1 MVNLD
6 KIATEQRNQASSH
19 IDQVSTLEMVRII
32 NDEDKKVAEAITC
45 ILPKIAAAVDLI
57 AARLRRGGR
66 LFYVGSGTSGR
77 LGVLDAAEC
86 PPTFSTA
93 PEMVQGIIAGG
104 TPAIFRAQEGAE
116 DSAEGGACDMAA
128 HEITVRDV
136 VVGLTASGRTPYVA
150 GALAYAQKQ
159 GVLTIS
165 ITCTN
170 QPEVAQWA
178 DISLEALVG
187 PEVITGSTRMKAGTA
202 QKMILNM
209 LSTGA
214 MIRLGKVYGNL
225 MVDVKASNKKLE
237 ARAKRIVC
245 TAVGCPEAVAAQT
258 LQQVGGQARKAIDL
272 LRGKYDK

>member
-1 MVNLD
+1 MV
-6 KIATEQRNQASSH
+6 T
-19 IDQVSTLEMVRII
+19 II
-32 NDEDKKVAEAITC
+32 NNEDKKVPEAITPL
-45 ILPKIAAAVDLI
+45 LPKIAKAVEII
-57 AARLRRGGR
+57 AAHLHQGGR

-77 LGVLDAAEC
+77 LGILDAAEC
-86 PPTFSTA
+86 PPTFSTE

-104 TPAIFRAQEGAE
+104 TEAIFRAQEGAE
-116 DSAEGGACDMAA
+116 DSVAGGAKDMAA
-128 HEITVRDV
+128 HEVKAKDV

-150 GALAYAQKQ
+150 GALAYARKQ
-159 GVLTIS
+159 GAPTIS
-165 ITCTN
+165 ITCTDH
-170 QPEVAQWA
+170 PEVAQWA

-214 MIRLGKVYGNL
+214 MIKLGKVYGNL

-237 ARAKRIVC
+237 ARAKRIVR
-245 TAVGCPEAVAAQT
+245 TATGCDQAEAAQA
-258 LQQVGGQARKAIDL
+258 LEQSGGCARQAIDL

>member
-86 PPTFSTA
+86 PPTFSTD

-128 HEITVRDV
+128 HKITVRDV

-150 GALAYAQKQ
+150 GALAYAQKR
-159 GVLTIS
+159 GILTIS

-209 LSTGA
+209 L
-214 MIRLGKVYGNL
+214 LN
-225 MVDVKASNKKLE
+225 
-237 ARAKRIVC
+237 
-245 TAVGCPEAVAAQT
+245 
-258 LQQVGGQARKAIDL
+258 
-272 LRGKYDK
+272 

>member
-45 ILPKIAAAVDLI
+45 ILPKIAAVVDLI
-57 AARLRRGGR
+57 VARLRQGGR

-86 PPTFSTA
+86 PPTFSTD

-128 HEITVRDV
+128 HKITVRDV

-150 GALAYAQKQ
+150 GALAYAQKR
-159 GVLTIS
+159 GILTIS

-170 QPEVAQWA
+170 QPEVA
-178 DISLEALVG
+178 
-187 PEVITGSTRMKAGTA
+187 
-202 QKMILNM
+202 
-209 LSTGA
+209 
-214 MIRLGKVYGNL
+214 
-225 MVDVKASNKKLE
+225 
-237 ARAKRIVC
+237 
-245 TAVGCPEAVAAQT
+245 
-258 LQQVGGQARKAIDL
+258 
-272 LRGKYDK
+272 

>member
-1 MVNLD
+1 MINLD
-6 KIATEQRNQASSH
+6 KIATEQRNQASAH
-19 IDQVSTLEMVRII
+19 IDQVSTLEMVTII
-32 NDEDKKVAEAITC
+32 NNEDKKVAEAITPL
-45 ILPKIAAAVDLI
+45 LPQIAKGVELI
-57 AARLRRGGR
+57 SAHLQQGGR

-77 LGVLDAAEC
+77 LGILDAAEC
-86 PPTFSTA
+86 PPTFSTE
-93 PEMVQGIIAGG
+93 PEMVQGVIAGG
-104 TPAIFRAQEGAE
+104 SQAIFRAQEGAE
-116 DSAEGGACDMAA
+116 DSTEGGAKDMMT
-128 HEITVRDV
+128 HKIGPQDV

-159 GVLTIS
+159 GAPTIS
-165 ITCTN
+165 ITCTDH
-170 QPEVAQWA
+170 PEVGKWA

-187 PEVITGSTRMKAGTA
+187 PEVVTGSTRMKAGTA

-237 ARAKRIVC
+237 ARAKRIVQAATGC
-245 TAVGCPEAVAAQT
+245 TEAEAAQG
-258 LQQVGGQARKAIDL
+258 LAQSHGKAREAIDL